1 MHRDGLLSRGTGA
14 VGACPDLRLSL
25 KTLPLQQPT
34 PLSPALAALAG
45 LISVQTGAAI
55 GKSLFPLVGSDG
67 VAALRLGMSAII
79 LCLLLRPWT
88 IWPRARRRDL
98 LVYGVVMGMMNLLIY
113 RAFASI
119 PVSIAVA
126 IEVLGPLGA
135 ALVASRR
142 AIDILWVSLSLAGL
156 VLLPL
161 GALHGGLDWHGIAFA
176 LGAALCW
183 GLYIFAGARVA
194 QHGSQAVATG
204 MLVAALFAVPIG
216 AFQAG
221 SLLLAPHIL
230 AIGLGVAILS
240 SMLPYLLDMFAMR
253 HLPANVFGVLLSASP
268 AVSALAAWVILG
280 EALSPLQCLGIA
292 FISCACAGSTL
303 SRKSG

>member
-1 MHRDGLLSRGTGA
+1 MQQSK
-14 VGACPDLRLSL
+14 P
-25 KTLPLQQPT
+25 LP
-34 PLSPALAALAG
+34 PALAALAG

-55 GKSLFPLVGSDG
+55 GKSLFPQIGSDG

-88 IWPRARRRDL
+88 IWPRANWRDL
-98 LVYGVVMGMMNLLIY
+98 LAYGVVMGAMNLMIY
-113 RAFASI
+113 RAFATI

-135 ALVASRR
+135 ALVTSRR
-142 AIDILWVSLSLAGL
+142 AIDIAWVGLSLAGL

-161 GALHGGLDWHGIAFA
+161 GAMHGGLDWHGVAFA

-216 AFQAG
+216 VAQAG
-221 SLLLAPHIL
+221 SLLLSPDTL
-230 AIGLGVAILS
+230 AIGFGVAILS

-253 HLPANVFGVLLSASP
+253 HLPANVFGVLLSSSP
-268 AVSALAAWVILG
+268 AVSALAAWLILH
-280 EALSPLQCLGIA
+280 EALGPLQCLGIA
-292 FISCACAGSTL
+292 CISAACAGSTFTRP
-303 SRKSG
+303 SRRPPGSHQ